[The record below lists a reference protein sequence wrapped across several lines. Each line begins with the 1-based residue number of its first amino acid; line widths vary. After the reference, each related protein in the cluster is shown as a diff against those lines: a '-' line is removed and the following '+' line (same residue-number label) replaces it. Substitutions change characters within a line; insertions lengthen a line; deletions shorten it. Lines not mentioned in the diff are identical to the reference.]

1 MALGVAAAMLVAG
14 CSALTFTYNH
24 AERLLLWKIDR
35 YFHLSH
41 DQEGLVQGRLA
52 DLHVWHRKAE
62 LPRYVDFLNQV
73 QDRWRDGLSPE
84 EVDWIF
90 DTFQTLRAELA
101 DHVAAEGAAF
111 LSTVDAKQI
120 RYLERA
126 IQRENRDLQ
135 SEASAKP
142 EERLAKRVRK
152 ALNWLDEWL
161 GRLSPEQ
168 EHRIVELIREL
179 PDNTEQKLAHRI
191 QRQHEFMRLL
201 ESKPKPT
208 VIEHSLRGWL
218 ATPEKYAPLAYA
230 HSVQHMRDDL
240 KRTVLAI
247 DRILTP
253 RQRAHASEKLQTLIR
268 EVQALAT
275 S

>member
-1 MALGVAAAMLVAG
+1 MALSVVAAVLLAG

-24 AERLLLWKIDR
+24 AEGLLLWRIDR

-41 DQEGLVQGRLA
+41 EQEGLLQGRLA
-52 DLHVWHRKAE
+52 DLHLWHRKAE
-62 LPRYVDFLNQV
+62 LPRYVDFLSQV
-73 QDRWRDGLSPE
+73 QDRWRDGLTSE
-84 EVDWIF
+84 EVDW
-90 DTFQTLRAELA
+90 TFNAFQKLRSELA
-101 DHVAAEGAAF
+101 DHVAAEGAPF
-111 LSTVDAKQI
+111 LATVDAKQI

-142 EERLAKRVRK
+142 ERRSARRVRK

-161 GRLSPEQ
+161 GRLTPEQ
-168 EHRIVELIREL
+168 EQRIAQLIKEM
-179 PDNTEQKLAHRI
+179 PDNTEQRLAHRI
-191 QRQHEFMRLL
+191 QRQYEFMRLL
-201 ESKPKPT
+201 ESKPKPM
-208 VIEHSLRGWL
+208 VIAHSLQEWL
-218 ATPEKYAPLAYA
+218 ATPEKNAPLAYA
-230 HSVQHMRDDL
+230 VSVQRMRDDL

-253 RQRAHASEKLQTLIR
+253 WQRIHASEKLQTLIR
-268 EVQALAT
+268 EVQALAA